1 MIATQTVS
9 RENTNASGATSIIY
23 VPLERI
29 LDNPYQPRLDYEPEG
44 IEDLAAGI
52 FALKESLS
60 DTLGLQQI
68 PVARFVQQRGG
79 EPVSPIHYHKLL
91 GGQDIVRVLDR
102 DLVTVQLHFG
112 HRRLRAFRL
121 LAERDAD
128 YGSMPVRIAYAD
140 ELQMWQHAATE
151 NARRAGLN
159 AIERARSM
167 QAAMTDFGL
176 SLDEAAEPYGYSR
189 SAASNSVRLLKLPA
203 EVQKAVARGELSE
216 KHARTLLRLEA
227 APDMLIRM
235 FEQAQNEEWSTRR
248 LDDAITA
255 RIENCKPVP
264 DTPTVETFQYFEGG
278 PLNKRTIGTP
288 WTMDFGPDTSG
299 WEDLDANRR
308 FAVVGACA
316 GCPLRVT
323 FSGASYPR
331 CTKHACYEAKD
342 KLWRDYQVDQQRKAL
357 LNRAKA
363 TYTQEPVTD
372 VTPSKPTQADP
383 SMTVD
388 DVATLIRQA
397 LAERN
402 DCPDLEAYRGSSWSI
417 FLADNYARWPT
428 IDTTRQAI
436 KEVQRKPSQAEDVTP
451 VTAEPAGTQYARSS
465 ADWSFEEVDGL
476 WRGRNLSTGQRTPMW
491 YKTLQEA
498 DAAAAEMES
507 STADVDEQPVT
518 PEPIGLPADRIID
531 AGLVGSPA
539 VDFFGQYN
547 AKKNLVEQGLCSAE
561 RCECFVLT
569 YKSHITGD
577 ELRPDP
583 ENAPNMC
590 YGCTSTARRGS
601 RAREAEKQASH
612 DGLTKKQRAKAQ
624 AQADRERI
632 DEAFDELDGPNALWT
647 NPAFLRACFNAINSD
662 LRSELRID
670 LDGATVADLQRAI
683 FVATAYK
690 AAGEYIYD
698 LGSYDVSHPKV
709 DAFLGRIRNP
719 IQPGPGD
726 SQRTGWEQ
734 GWTAEDDAEFER
746 LRSIP
751 FAEWSPK
758 CNRSRVIL
766 RALEMATGKETRG
779 ALWQHFNYLE
789 RSGR

>member
-9 RENTNASGATSIIY
+9 RENTNASGATSIIR
-23 VPLERI
+23 VPLDRI
-29 LDNPYQPRLDYEPEG
+29 FDNPYQPRLDYEPEG

-52 FALKESLS
+52 LALKESLP

-68 PVARFVQQRGG
+68 PVARVVKVTGD
-79 EPVSPIHYHKLL
+79 ESKPLDITPTKLTD
-91 GGQDIVRVLDR
+91 GMAHFGFA
-102 DLVTVQLHFG
+102 VQLHFG
-112 HRRLRAFRL
+112 HCRLRAFRK
-121 LAERDAD
+121 LAETDVD
-128 YGSMPVRIAYAD
+128 YTTMPVRIAYAD

-176 SLDEAAEPYGYSR
+176 SLDQAAEPYGYSR
-189 SAASNSVRLLKLPA
+189 SAASNSVRLLKLPTV
-203 EVQKAVARGELSE
+203 VQKAVARGEMSE

-227 APDMLIRM
+227 APQMLIDI
-235 FEQAQNEEWSTRR
+235 FETAQREEWSTRR
-248 LDDAITA
+248 LDDHITD
-255 RIENCKPVP
+255 RISNCKPVP
-264 DTPTVETFQYFEGG
+264 DEPVEETFQYTERG
-278 PLNKRTIGTP
+278 PLNKRIVGAAWP
-288 WTMDFGPDTSG
+288 LDFGPDTQG
-299 WEDLDANRR
+299 WEDLDAGSR
-308 FAVVGACA
+308 FKVVGACA
-316 GCPLRVT
+316 GCPMRIT
-323 FSGASYPR
+323 FNGAAYPR
-331 CTKHACYEAKD
+331 CTKTSCYEAKTR
-342 KLWRDYQVDQQRKAL
+342 LWRDYQVDQQRKAL

-363 TYTQEPVTD
+363 TYTETAVTD
-372 VTPSKPTQADP
+372 VTPAKPAQADP

-402 DCPDLEAYRGSSWSI
+402 DCPELDPVTKGSRWSL
-417 FLADNYARWPT
+417 FLADNYSRWPT

-436 KEVQRKPSQAEDVTP
+436 KVVQRKPSQPEPTDTP
-451 VTAEPAGTQYARSS
+451 YARSS

-518 PEPIGLPADRIID
+518 PVTPEPVSLPADRIID
-531 AGLVGSPA
+531 AGLVGSPS
-539 VDFFGQYN
+539 VDFFGQWN
-547 AKKNLVEQGLCSAE
+547 TKKDLVEQGLCSAE
-561 RCECFVLT
+561 RCECFVLA
-569 YKSHITGD
+569 YKLHVTGD

-590 YGCTSTARRGS
+590 YGCTSAARRGS
-601 RAREAEKQASH
+601 RTREMEKQASP
-612 DGLTKKQRAKAQ
+612 DGLTKKQQAKAQ

-632 DEAFDELDGPNALWT
+632 DETFDQLDGPNTLWT
-647 NPAFLRACFNAINSD
+647 NPAFLRACFNAINND

-670 LDGATVADLQRAI
+670 LDAAGIVDLQRAI

-690 AAGEYIYD
+690 AAGDYIYD
-698 LGSYDVSHPKV
+698 LGAYDVSHPKV

-726 SQRTGWEQ
+726 SKRTGWEQ
-734 GWTAEDDAEFER
+734 GWTEEDDAEFDR
-746 LRSIP
+746 LKSVP
-751 FAEWSPK
+751 FAEWAPK

-766 RALEMATGKETRG
+766 RALEMATGKKTRG
-779 ALWQHFNYLE
+779 ALWQHFNCLE

>member
-9 RENTNASGATSIIY
+9 RENTNTSGATSIIR
-23 VPLERI
+23 VPLDRI
-29 LDNPYQPRLDYEPEG
+29 LDNPYQLRLDYEPEG
-44 IEDLAAGI
+44 IWDLAAGI
-52 FALKESLS
+52 FALKESLP

-68 PVARFVQQRGG
+68 PVARVVKVTGD
-79 EPVSPIHYHKLL
+79 ESKPLDITPTKLTD
-91 GGQDIVRVLDR
+91 GMAHFGFA
-102 DLVTVQLHFG
+102 VQLHFG
-112 HRRLRAFRL
+112 HRRLRAFRK
-121 LAERDAD
+121 LAEVDVD
-128 YGSMPVRIAYAD
+128 YATMPVRIAYAD

-176 SLDEAAEPYGYSR
+176 SLDQAAEPYGYSR
-189 SAASNSVRLLKLPA
+189 SAASNSVRLLKLPTV
-203 EVQKAVARGELSE
+203 VQKAVARGEMSE

-227 APDMLIRM
+227 APQMLLDM
-235 FEQAQNEEWSTRR
+235 FETAQREEWSTRR
-248 LDDAITA
+248 LDDHITD
-255 RIENCKPVP
+255 RISNCKPVP
-264 DTPTVETFQYFEGG
+264 DEPVEETFQYTERG
-278 PLNKRTIGTP
+278 PLNKRTVGTAWP
-288 WTMDFGPDTSG
+288 LDFGPDTPG

-323 FSGASYPR
+323 FNGASYPR
-331 CTKHACYEAKD
+331 CTKMTCYEAKD

-372 VTPSKPTQADP
+372 VTPAKPTQADP

-388 DVATLIRQA
+388 DVATLICQA

-402 DCPDLEAYRGSSWSI
+402 DCPDLEAYKGSSWSI

-436 KEVQRKPSQAEDVTP
+436 KEVQRKPSQ
-451 VTAEPAGTQYARSS
+451 AEPAGTQYARSS

-507 STADVDEQPVT
+507 ATADVDEQPVTPVT

-531 AGLVGSPA
+531 AGLVGSPS
-539 VDFFGQYN
+539 VDFFGQWN
-547 AKKNLVEQGLCSAE
+547 TKKDLVEQGLCSAE
-561 RCECFVLT
+561 RCECFVLA

-590 YGCTSTARRGS
+590 YGCTSAARRGS
-601 RAREAEKQASH
+601 RTREMEKQASP
-612 DGLTKKQRAKAQ
+612 DGLTKKQQAKAQ

-683 FVATAYK
+683 FMATAYK
-690 AAGEYIYD
+690 STGEYIYD
-698 LGSYDVSHPKV
+698 LGGYDVSHPKV